1 MTLWIAVLAGVSIL
15 PIGYP
20 DRLFVALGRQPIP
33 AGPSLHWIGPAN
45 GDWSVDANWKEKDHP
60 RAGRSYTLIFD
71 DTANT
76 SSTDDI
82 DGLDVESLTVTSAY
96 TSTITLANDLR
107 VNRHVTIQNGTIR
120 GNGKLN
126 APNVSVFSW
135 EGGAID
141 NESVVLGSAAAHP
154 KLYIDGGAVT
164 LGGSFDSYAN
174 AVWTAAGDVTLSRTA
189 VFTNEAGAVFD
200 IQVDRD
206 ILSLG
211 GSQIINSGTF
221 KKTRGAG
228 MTRIGPLFTSKAK
241 GTLLSGCGVTEFR
254 QPLSQQAGSATYLNG
269 GGVTAEAGFILS
281 GGQLK
286 GVGTFTGSLD
296 NRQGVVIPGL
306 GNTTGGVGGGQ
317 LNINGDYT
325 QGSGGALVVNVDAA
339 GNVGVLNVQPVGPGA
354 NGVAALDGILTVNRD
369 PNFTPAPGS
378 RTSFL
383 TCRTASGSFASVV
396 MPNNTWNS
404 GGRTGLSFSLAELA
418 HGSGYGLNVN

>member
-15 PIGYP
+15 AIGYP

-33 AGPSLHWIGPAN
+33 SGPTLHWIGPAN

-60 RAGRSYTLIFD
+60 RAGLSYNLVFD

-76 SSTDDI
+76 ASNDDI
-82 DGLDVESLTVTSAY
+82 DGLDLESLTVTSAY

-120 GNGKLN
+120 GDGKLN

-135 EGGAID
+135 EGGSLD
-141 NESVVLGSAAAHP
+141 NAAVVVGSAAAHP

-164 LGGSFDSYAN
+164 LGASFDSYAN
-174 AVWTAAGDVTLSRTA
+174 AVWTATGDFTLSRTA
-189 VFTNEAGAVFD
+189 AFTNEAGATFD
-200 IQVDRD
+200 IQVDRN
-206 ILSLG
+206 IPSFG
-211 GSQIINSGTF
+211 GAQIINSGTF
-221 KKTRGAG
+221 KKTNGVG
-228 MTRIGPLFTSKAK
+228 TTRIGALFTNKAK
-241 GTLLSGCGVTEFR
+241 GTLQAGCGVMEFR
-254 QPLSQQAGSATYLNG
+254 QTLSQQAGSATYLNG

-286 GVGTFTGSLD
+286 GVGTITGSVD

-306 GNTTGGVGGGQ
+306 GSLTGGGPGR
-317 LNINGDYT
+317 LNIDGNYA
-325 QGSGGALVVNVDAA
+325 QAAGGALVINTDVA
-339 GNVGVLNVQPVGPGA
+339 GNVGMLNVQPVGPGA
-354 NGVAALDGILTVNRD
+354 NGVAALDGVLTVNRD

-378 RTSFL
+378 LTSFL

-396 MPNNTWNS
+396 MPNNTWNV